1 VRRRHHT
8 AEADPDGSV
17 AFVPTAD
24 APVRIPHT
32 PTLTDEAKEVRMAGS
47 DDSQVSV
54 VSRGTKIEGSV
65 MAAGSLR
72 VEGEVHGKITA
83 KGQVS
88 LSPDGQVEANI
99 KAESIVLAGRVKGD
113 LEASGDVSLPAESRL
128 DGNIRARNA
137 DVGGT
142 VDGNVTVTGRASL
155 GPRARVDGDIASSS
169 LAISEGAVFIG
180 RSNMGGQDH
189 GADEA
194 RAKRPVA
201 TSSPST

>member
-8 AEADPDGSV
+8 AEADPDGGV
-17 AFVPTAD
+17 AVVPTAD
-24 APVRIPHT
+24 APVRIPET
-32 PTLTDEAKEVRMAGS
+32 PTVPDGAKEVRMAGS

-72 VEGEVHGKITA
+72 VEGEVYGKITA

-88 LSPDGQVEANI
+88 LSPDGRVEANI

-113 LEASGDVSLPAESRL
+113 LDASGDVSLPAESRL

-142 VDGNVTVTGRASL
+142 VEGNVTVTGRASL

-169 LAISEGAVFIG
+169 LAISEGAVFVG
-180 RSNMGGQDH
+180 RSNMGGQEH
-189 GADEA
+189 PADEA
-194 RAKRPVA
+194 RSKRPVQA
-201 TSSPST
+201 ASG